1 MLRIVF
7 STAVIWSVWT
17 VAFGQKDAAELAR
30 IRTQMGVSESI
41 PITIAGAH
49 TLPAERPLRVYLS
62 TAGDASASQEVLLSI
77 KKINEK
83 PDKYGPIE
91 VVDDLSRAN
100 VILVHYEL
108 TEKQRD
114 EVDQR
119 MTMDPSSNSRTGSGG
134 RIDRWISTQV
144 RGYVIARRPEGFE
157 ILTRYERRVSF
168 NEPRKNLSDALLSV
182 LKRQS
187 DMRKK

>member
-7 STAVIWSVWT
+7 SIAVIWSVCT
-17 VAFGQKDAAELAR
+17 VALGQKDVAELAR
-30 IRTQMGVSESI
+30 IRTQMGVSEST
-41 PITIAGAH
+41 PITFASARMGPIEG
-49 TLPAERPLRVYLS
+49 PLRVYVS

-83 PDKYGPIE
+83 PDNYGSVE
-91 VVDDLSRAN
+91 VVDDLSKAN
-100 VILVHYEL
+100 VILIHYEL
-108 TEKQRD
+108 KEKRRD

-134 RIDRWISTQV
+134 HIDRWISTQV

-157 ILTRYERRVSF
+157 ILTRYERRVNL

-182 LKRQS
+182 LKRQA